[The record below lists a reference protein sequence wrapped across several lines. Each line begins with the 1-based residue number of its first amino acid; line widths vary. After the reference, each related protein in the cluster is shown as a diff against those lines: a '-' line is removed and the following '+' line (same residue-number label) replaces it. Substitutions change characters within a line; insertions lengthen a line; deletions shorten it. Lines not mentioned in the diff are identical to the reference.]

1 MAKSRFKKRDK
12 DPGGLLF
19 AGALFIG
26 LGIGM
31 YFGRPDAG
39 VLTGLG
45 AGFILMAIYYLL
57 KGKK

>member
-1 MAKSRFKKRDK
+1 MAKKFKKKEK

-19 AGALFIG
+19 VGALFVG

-31 YFGRPDAG
+31 YFGRPDVG

-45 AGFILMAIYYLL
+45 VGFLLMALYHLL
-57 KGKK
+57 KKK